1 MKLVFYLLRQTTQLP
16 NDCRG
21 WTFDARGRERKYFMG
36 AAKAGRVEEVEC
48 KFHICIWGC
57 GDLSY
62 HSLLSLSLHT
72 IFIELDKEAT

>member
-1 MKLVFYLLRQTTQLP
+1 MLGGGEESISCL
-16 NDCRG
+16 
-21 WTFDARGRERKYFMG
+21 G